1 MSRLACVGKSSKD
14 AAAVKAVAP
23 KPEDTPASKSLQLK
37 TQISKTPHTS
47 RSEERQHPL
56 ISDERGNVR
65 GNTRVAVDPGPR
77 KDTLG
82 IRRNSHPDETAVNH
96 RASRT
101 PNTPQ
106 SSRSEE
112 KQHPLISDERGN
124 TRVAVD
130 PCPMKDTLGTRRNSR
145 PDETA
150 VNHRA
155 SRSEAGPLLNPPSP
169 ADKTPHGQD
178 KPPKHFPPVHAE
190 DNCVSEYME
199 QRNEPALQKTQY
211 QELPKCP
218 NDQSTGEE
226 ENEDEEKCGEDEDT
240 AEFPAPLEL
249 LAEFL
254 KAVMEKN
261 YILAKKLCQMILIY
275 EPENAEAKH
284 FLPLIEERLLIEE
297 AQEDTCSDDNTSDD
311 NGNEGSTD
319 DDDDGDDES
328 SDSDTDSSDCSTSS
342 SDVEEKNISQH
353 QTASLSP

>member
-65 GNTRVAVDPGPR
+65 GNT
-77 KDTLG
+77 
-82 IRRNSHPDETAVNH
+82 
-96 RASRT
+96 RT